1 MSRKMHIEIEVDV
14 DYDVQPFRAATR
26 FEPEE
31 PFELE
36 ITSVMLDGIE
46 LAESVNLEEISDTVC
61 QELSDA
67 RNCED
72 YREPQL

>member
-1 MSRKMHIEIEVDV
+1 MSKKLYIEIEVDV
-14 DYDVQPFRAATR
+14 DYDIQPFRKATHL
-26 FEPEE
+26 EPEE
-31 PFELE
+31 PFEIT

-46 LAESVNLEEISDTVC
+46 LAESVNLEEISDAVC

-72 YREPQL
+72 YRGNER

>member
-1 MSRKMHIEIEVDV
+1 MSRKTHIEIEVDV
-14 DYDVQPFRAATR
+14 DYDVQPFRKATHL
-26 FEPEE
+26 EPEE
-31 PFELE
+31 PFEIT

-46 LAESVNLEEISDTVC
+46 LAESVNLEEISDAVC

-72 YREPQL
+72 YRGNER

>member
-1 MSRKMHIEIEVDV
+1 MSIKMYIEIEVDV
-14 DYDVQPFRAATR
+14 DYDTQPFRAATH

-46 LAESVNLEEISDTVC
+46 LADGVDLEEISDKVC
-61 QELSDA
+61 QELADA

-72 YREPQL
+72 YRE

>member
-1 MSRKMHIEIEVDV
+1 MNMTHCIEIEVDV

-31 PFELE
+31 PFEIE

-46 LAESVNLEEISDTVC
+46 LAESVNLEEIKSAVY
-61 QELSDA
+61 ENLMSA
-67 RNCED
+67 RDDRGNEI
-72 YREPQL
+72 

>member
-1 MSRKMHIEIEVDV
+1 MNMTHCIEIEVDV

-46 LAESVNLEEISDTVC
+46 LAESVNLEEIKSAVY
-61 QELSDA
+61 ENLMSA
-67 RNCED
+67 RDDRGNEI
-72 YREPQL
+72 

>member
-1 MSRKMHIEIEVDV
+1 MSKKLHIEIEVDV
-14 DYDVQPFRAATR
+14 DYDVQPFRKATHL
-26 FEPEE
+26 EPEE
-31 PFELE
+31 PFEIT

-46 LAESVNLEEISDTVC
+46 LAESVNLEEISDAVC

-72 YREPQL
+72 YRGNER